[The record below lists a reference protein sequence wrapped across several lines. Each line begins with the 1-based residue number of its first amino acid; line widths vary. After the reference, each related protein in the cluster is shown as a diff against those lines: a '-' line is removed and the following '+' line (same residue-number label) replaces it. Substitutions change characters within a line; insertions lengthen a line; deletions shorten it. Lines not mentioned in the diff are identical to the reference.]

1 MSISDTDS
9 KARFVCDK
17 KMTSYYNDGVI
28 TQDTLFTDRVPYNNL
43 VPFDSNIGMRKVTQ
57 RND

>member
-28 TQDTLFTDRVPYNNL
+28 TQDILFTDRVPYNNL
-43 VPFDSNIGMRKVTQ
+43 VPFDSIISECVK
-57 RND
+57 